1 LPTWDTFRD
10 TIRVGR
16 RMPGLASAWVG
27 VRAPA
32 TTPSRGGCRAKWGR
46 PVALRPWRAW
56 PIFPDCDREQELLLP
71 PSLREWLPPGAL
83 GVVRDRGGRRARS
96 RRVYASYRE
105 DGWGRAAHE
114 PAMMVALLLYS
125 YAVGERSSRAIE
137 RRCQED
143 IAFRVIT
150 ADQAPDH
157 ATVARFRQSR
167 GRAGRAIQRRACPVR
182 RGRAGARGGARDR
195 RHEGARQRLAAHHAR
210 LRADRQRDPGRGGG
224 RRCGRGRSSVRRA
237 ATSCPRN

>member
-1 LPTWDTFRD
+1 LGHISGHNSRWSAHARPSVRL
-10 TIRVGR
+10 GR
-16 RMPGLASAWVG
+16 RARARHYSISRRLSRKVG
-27 VRAPA
+27 
-32 TTPSRGGCRAKWGR
+32 SSGGFKTMAGM
-46 PVALRPWRAW
+46 AQNFL
-56 PIFPDCDREQELLLP
+56 DCDREQELLLP

-167 GRAGRAIQRRACPVR
+167 GRAGRAIQRRAWPVR